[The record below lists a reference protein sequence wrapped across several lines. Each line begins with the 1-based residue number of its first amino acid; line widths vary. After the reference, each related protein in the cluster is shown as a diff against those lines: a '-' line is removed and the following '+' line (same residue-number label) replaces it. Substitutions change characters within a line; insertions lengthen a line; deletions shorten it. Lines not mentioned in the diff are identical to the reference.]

1 MPIFFPK
8 WVIYLVKAPWNRHNF
23 ASVNNWG
30 TFSLWKP
37 LQTLTWYKVWC
48 HHIFRWWHHLLG
60 GCLLKIHEGS
70 PIKSLWVNAQVDISK
85 TWALLKKRFKTN
97 AIQDYYGLMKIKVN
111 FDHKK
116 VQYYEM
122 VNFFGIKFSNMIS

>member
-1 MPIFFPK
+1 
-8 WVIYLVKAPWNRHNF
+8 
-23 ASVNNWG
+23 
-30 TFSLWKP
+30 
-37 LQTLTWYKVWC
+37 
-48 HHIFRWWHHLLG
+48 
-60 GCLLKIHEGS
+60 
-70 PIKSLWVNAQVDISK
+70 VNAQVDISK